1 MTFICGTFFSAFS
14 QKINRRIP
22 DFIVMQA
29 GGSTGYLSTGFGYT
43 ALKSKVRLSAHYGI
57 VPEKTGKVISIA
69 AAKIFYRPATT
80 TVWNRL
86 RLNPFD
92 VGLIGSYNFG
102 NARNISSL
110 EKSHLISYDWWQP
123 TWRIDMAMESS
134 LTYEFPKNCFF
145 HSITGLVEL
154 TTNEIY
160 FIHTLE
166 NGNTLRLR
174 DAIIFGLGTRIK
186 F

>member
-1 MTFICGTFFSAFS
+1 MIIICGTLSSAFS
-14 QKINRRIP
+14 QKKIRGIP

-43 ALKSKVRLSAHYGI
+43 AFKSKVRLSAHYGI
-57 VPEKTGKVISIA
+57 VPEKTGRVINIA
-69 AAKIFYRPATT
+69 AVKFFYRPTT
-80 TVWNRL
+80 STVWNRV

-92 VGLIGSYNFG
+92 IGLIGSYNVG

-110 EKSHLISYDWWQP
+110 EENHLINYDWWQP
-123 TWRIDMAMESS
+123 TWRLDMAMESS

-145 HSITGLVEL
+145 HSITGLVEF

-160 FIHTLE
+160 LIHTLR
-166 NGNTLRLR
+166 NGNPLRFQ